1 VARIAKAN
9 GAGLSERRFSGQQ
22 LGCLY
27 CGLRVF
33 DLLRRGNG
41 RFDDRRG
48 IALVGVL
55 QGDGTNAPVS
65 KSTTRRRSPA
75 ALIART
81 RRNQSGREIGRSIGK
96 ASGIGTIGLIKARS
110 ASSSLQAS

>member
-1 VARIAKAN
+1 MIALV
-9 GAGLSERRFSGQQ
+9 GDDLRQQ

-55 QGDGTNAPVS
+55 QGDG
-65 KSTTRRRSPA
+65 
-75 ALIART
+75 
-81 RRNQSGREIGRSIGK
+81 NQR
-96 ASGIGTIGLIKARS
+96 AGLQVHRM
-110 ASSSLQAS
+110 LGFVG